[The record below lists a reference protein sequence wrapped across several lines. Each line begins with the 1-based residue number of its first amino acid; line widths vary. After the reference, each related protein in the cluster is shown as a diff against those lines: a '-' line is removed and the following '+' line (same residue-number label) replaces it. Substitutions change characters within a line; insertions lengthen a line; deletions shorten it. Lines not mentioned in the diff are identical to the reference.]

1 MPSGPERPVEKVQS
15 YAGDI
20 AAIANI
26 AVIPLMLE
34 VICRTTGMGFSAVAR
49 VTEDRWIACAVRDEI
64 NFGLVPGGELEIQ
77 STICSEIRKSGE
89 LVVIDEVAC
98 DATFRDHH
106 TPKRYGFQS
115 YISVPIRVP
124 DDRFF
129 GTLCAIDPRPARL
142 SNTQTVGMFK
152 LFADLIGLHLQTQE
166 RLGKSEAALVAERQ
180 TADLHGQ
187 FVAVLGHDLRNPLSA
202 VQAGAKMLLGLG
214 LDKRAAN
221 IATVIDR
228 SAARM
233 TGLIDDVLDFTRTR
247 LGGGLA
253 VNPTEDSGVE
263 AMLDQVVNEMR
274 TAHPDRVI
282 NSDIALVDAVV
293 CDRTRIGQMFSNL
306 LANAITH
313 GDPAAPV
320 WVRARSAGPVFE
332 LSVANQGAP
341 IDADTVKRLF
351 LPFVRGAD
359 QSGSQGLGLGLYIA
373 SEIARAH
380 GGSLEASSTARET
393 RFTFR
398 MSRPP
403 PPTRF
408 ASGGAS

>member
-1 MPSGPERPVEKVQS
+1 MLPSYDRDV
-15 YAGDI
+15 
-20 AAIANI
+20 AAIASI
-26 AVIPLMLE
+26 EVIPLVLE
-34 VICRTTGMGFSAVAR
+34 VVCRTTGMGFSAVAR

-77 STICSEIRKSGE
+77 STICNEIRESGE
-89 LVVIDEVAC
+89 LVVIDDVAS

-115 YISVPIRVP
+115 YISVPIHVP
-124 DDRFF
+124 DEGFF

-142 SNTQTVGMFK
+142 SNTQTIGMFK
-152 LFADLIGLHLQTQE
+152 LFADLIGRHLQARE
-166 RLGKSEAALVAERQ
+166 RLGKSEAALVAAKQ
-180 TADLHGQ
+180 AADLHGQ

-233 TGLIDDVLDFTRTR
+233 TGLIDNVLDFTRTR
-247 LGGGLA
+247 LGGGLD
-253 VNPTEDSGVE
+253 VNPAEDPGVE
-263 AMLDQVVNEMR
+263 AMLDQVVTEMR

-282 NSDIALVDAVV
+282 DSDIHLPDPIV

-306 LANAITH
+306 LANAISH
-313 GDPAAPV
+313 GDPAGPV
-320 WVRARSAGPVFE
+320 RVRARSDGDVFE
-332 LSVANQGAP
+332 LSVANHGAP
-341 IDADTVKRLF
+341 IDPATVKRLF
-351 LPFVRGAD
+351 LPFERGAD
-359 QSGSQGLGLGLYIA
+359 QPGSQGLGLGLYIA

-380 GGSLEASSTARET
+380 GGSLEASSTAEET

-398 MSRPP
+398 MSRVAA
-403 PPTRF
+403 PTDLNPTEGDQ
-408 ASGGAS
+408 AEKGTSA